1 MPNVIYSNLAKFHFA
16 NGYHEAVS
24 WVQDI
29 AGGLVVTGP
38 SEEDW
43 LNPQTRPYIE
53 RFLGGS
59 QGVGAEERLRALNLV
74 RDLTASTFGGYN
86 ELLAIH
92 AEGSLETQKI
102 TILRDYDVARCVELV
117 QKILRP

>member
-1 MPNVIYSNLAKFHFA
+1 M
-16 NGYHEAVS
+16 G
-24 WVQDI
+24 
-29 AGGLVVTGP
+29 
-38 SEEDW
+38 SEMCIRDS
-43 LNPQTRPYIE
+43 PYIE
-53 RFLGGS
+53 KFLGGS

-86 ELLAIH
+86 EFLAIH

-117 QKILRP
+117 RQILCS